1 MCKVNKKYP
10 DKRSQVILSD
20 AERPTL
26 SRITIVFDL
35 KDHFGDP
42 GQVSVAVNFHA
53 RQPGGGGL

>member
-10 DKRSQVILSD
+10 DSRSHMILSD
-20 AERPTL
+20 AGRPTL
-26 SRITIVFDL
+26 SRIAIVFDL

-42 GQVSVAVNFHA
+42 GQVPVAVNFHA